1 MGLSGAVGVT
11 RDFSG
16 VSLRVADL
24 VFTEVGRVIAKG
36 DEQDVGE
43 WSTT

>member
-1 MGLSGAVGVT
+1 MELSVAVDDT

-24 VFTEVGRVIAKG
+24 VFTEVGRVIAK
-36 DEQDVGE
+36 DDV
-43 WSTT
+43 